1 MLTRLLLSPQ
11 EYYQGGDLLEYVLTR
26 GPMRARP
33 ALGVWV
39 LNNVGTALSYMK
51 TMGVFHG
58 DVKPE
63 NLLFEH
69 PVAPADNNTSSAHEQ
84 FPAVRL
90 IDFGHAQYLCAEK
103 RTVGMFGTLEYSAP
117 EVHARAV
124 KELVDGAAADVWSLG
139 VTLHAL
145 LFGSLPWAEPSIA
158 NKEFAAFTQR
168 YAAMYP
174 PAAHPPASA
183 ANDDAG
189 SDLTYER
196 RAGAVFDDAVVSTLG
211 ISASLCELLDR
222 MLCPDPA
229 QRWTIEQVLASDLLG
244 QPWFCGSEGH
254 QSLVPEACVS
264 DTQGE
269 AAELLSATASVEV
282 LT

>member
-1 MLTRLLLSPQ
+1 
-11 EYYQGGDLLEYVLTR
+11 
-26 GPMRARP
+26 MRARP
-33 ALGVWV
+33 ALAMWV

-69 PVAPADNNTSSAHEQ
+69 PVAPADGTTHEMQ

-90 IDFGHAQYLCAEK
+90 IDFGHAQYMCEEK
-103 RTVGMFGTLEYSAP
+103 RVPGVFGTLEYSAP
-117 EVHARAV
+117 EVHARAD

-145 LFGSLPWAEPSIA
+145 LFGSLPWAEPSMA

-168 YAAMYP
+168 YAAMH
-174 PAAHPPASA
+174 PAAQPTVAT
-183 ANDDAG
+183 NDAG
-189 SDLTYER
+189 SDLSYER
-196 RAGAVFDDAVVSTLG
+196 RAGAVFDDAVASTLG
-211 ISASLCELLDR
+211 ISAALCELLDR
-222 MLCPDPA
+222 MLCPDPG
-229 QRWTIEQVLASDLLG
+229 QRWTIEQVLASDLVS
-244 QPWFCGSEGH
+244 QPWFCGSEGQ
-254 QSLVPEACVS
+254 QSIILMQECAS